1 MAAIA
6 LITDFGAEDWF
17 AGELRGAILSLN
29 PAVATI
35 DLTHAIPRGGVREGA
50 FALLASYRNFPED
63 TVFLA
68 SVGYA
73 DARSRVIAARTASHT
88 FIAPDNG
95 LLSWMLRRE
104 EAAEVREVN
113 IEEYLLPSG
122 CATFPARDLLAP
134 LAAEFSDWL
143 DFENCGEA
151 TSEYVKLDWPEALI
165 DNGVMASAAVVYIDR
180 FGNAVTSIT
189 PRELSDACGESAAC
203 AVGDRVIMPVGAHYG
218 DVPSGVAVAY
228 PGSAGL
234 IEIGVNGG
242 SAAELLA
249 LAVGSVVRFT
259 PHSAQ

>member
-6 LITDFGAEDWF
+6 LITDFGAADWF
-17 AGELRGAILSLN
+17 AGELRGTILSLN
-29 PAVATI
+29 SVAVPVDI
-35 DLTHAIPRGGVREGA
+35 THAIPRGGVREGA
-50 FALLASYRNFPED
+50 FALLASYRGFPED

-68 SVGYA
+68 SVGYG

-104 EAAEVREVN
+104 GSAEVREVN

-134 LAAEFSDWL
+134 LAAELADWL
-143 DFENCGEA
+143 DFESCGEA
-151 TSEYVKLDWPEALI
+151 TSEYVKLDWPEPLI
-165 DNGVMASAAVVYIDR
+165 ESGAASASVVYIDR

-189 PRELSDACGESAAC
+189 PREVFGACGEGAECAAGNG
-203 AVGDRVIMPVGAHYG
+203 ATMPVGVHYG
-218 DVPSGVAVAY
+218 DVPTGGAVAY

-234 IEIGVNGG
+234 VEIGVNGG
-242 SAAELLA
+242 SAAELLG
-249 LAVGSVVRFT
+249 LAVGGAVRFT
-259 PHSAQ
+259 PRSAQ